1 MQKFLI
7 QEWTIH
13 GLNKLSKCLTNTWS
27 GQRRSLEMHT
37 SQPFLPGGWQRERER
52 ERESE
57 FAQLCP
63 TLCDPMGCRSLL
75 CSSVHRILQARVL
88 EWVAISFSRGSPW
101 PRDWTRV
108 SRIVGTRFTVWA
120 TRGIPGGYH
129 AKRNLQSDCGS
140 LDFFGFESSFMSSVY
155 F

>member
-1 MQKFLI
+1 MDHPWFKQIIKVFNKHLI
-7 QEWTIH
+7 WAEE
-13 GLNKLSKCLTNTWS
+13 KS
-27 GQRRSLEMHT
+27 GDAYFSALPSRRVTE
-37 SQPFLPGGWQRERER
+37 RERER